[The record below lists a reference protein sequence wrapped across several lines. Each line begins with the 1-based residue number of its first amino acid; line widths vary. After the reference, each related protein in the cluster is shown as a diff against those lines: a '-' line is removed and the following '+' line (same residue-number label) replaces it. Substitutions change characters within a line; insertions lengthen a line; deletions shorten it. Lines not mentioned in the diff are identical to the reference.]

1 MMTRSG
7 DVRIIISYLSASF
20 TFTSSKRKFRR
31 HSLDMESD
39 LLHLAIVYSLDGTAI
54 AVNILLIGIIIA
66 RIVQWTA
73 HRTPPSMSAYS
84 VVLLH
89 NAFIDLISATASA
102 LASARCNFTNC
113 GAFFHG
119 LRINRALLHY
129 FLQKII
135 CSNDG
140 TMVEIYL
147 GTCTKLG
154 GMRVCNACQTTHMTF
169 VNLSVAILLISFY
182 YRLRAISDSSV
193 HIQSPLRVWLL
204 CSTTYIPVAIVWSV
218 THQSQHKYIARAL
231 TYQLLLP
238 CTLAIS
244 ATIWLLD
251 VTGVY
256 SSEWPQR
263 LTMVSSSAFA
273 LASPIINLVHLPP
286 YRRCFTWRRSS
297 QGTNDRDYVLDSRTT
312 RNQYSCGI
320 WPDGKRIRY
329 RIFMDIIQKGAYCT
343 FRNLSH
349 IICSNCNGFD
359 IFAQKATLSISTTVI
374 VSHQKSIARALTYQS
389 LRPCTLA
396 IAATIWLLD
405 VTGVYYADYPQCM
418 IMMNSAINACIFD
431 HPSTQRA
438 HRFHLSRRERYG
450 GSEISSVI
458 CSSDGTMVEIY
469 LGACSEMGRMPICNV
484 CPTTHMTFVNL
495 SIAILLIS
503 FHYRLR
509 AISDSS
515 VHSQSPLRVWL
526 LCSITYVPVGC
537 VWYLYYISA
546 RVTPEDILLRYGLSG
561 KGYVT
566 AWYTLADTAPVV
578 LVVFIIV
585 FSPSVM
591 INVFFM
597 RRRLLCR
604 IAQTSVALQS
614 HHKYIAMALTY
625 QTLLPCTLAVAAII
639 WLLDLA
645 GVYSSEW
652 PQRMIMV
659 SSSLFALASP
669 LINLSY
675 LPPYRRFLT
684 RRRSQKTEPTR
695 KQVAPIPETSD

>member
-1 MMTRSG
+1 M
-7 DVRIIISYLSASF
+7 
-20 TFTSSKRKFRR
+20 RR

-66 RIVQWTA
+66 R
-73 HRTPPSMSAYS
+73 TPPSMSAYS

-102 LASARCNFTNC
+102 LA
-113 GAFFHG
+113 
-119 LRINRALLHY
+119 
-129 FLQKII
+129 II

-312 RNQYSCGI
+312 RNQVA
-320 WPDGKRIRY
+320 P
-329 RIFMDIIQKGAYCT
+329 M
-343 FRNLSH
+343 
-349 IICSNCNGFD
+349 
-359 IFAQKATLSISTTVI
+359 
-374 VSHQKSIARALTYQS
+374 
-389 LRPCTLA
+389 P
-396 IAATIWLLD
+396 
-405 VTGVYYADYPQCM
+405 
-418 IMMNSAINACIFD
+418 
-431 HPSTQRA
+431 
-438 HRFHLSRRERYG
+438 E
-450 GSEISSVI
+450 SSV
-458 CSSDGTMVEIY
+458 
-469 LGACSEMGRMPICNV
+469 
-484 CPTTHMTFVNL
+484 
-495 SIAILLIS
+495 
-503 FHYRLR
+503 
-509 AISDSS
+509 
-515 VHSQSPLRVWL
+515 
-526 LCSITYVPVGC
+526 
-537 VWYLYYISA
+537 
-546 RVTPEDILLRYGLSG
+546 
-561 KGYVT
+561 
-566 AWYTLADTAPVV
+566 
-578 LVVFIIV
+578 
-585 FSPSVM
+585 
-591 INVFFM
+591 
-597 RRRLLCR
+597 
-604 IAQTSVALQS
+604 
-614 HHKYIAMALTY
+614 
-625 QTLLPCTLAVAAII
+625 
-639 WLLDLA
+639 
-645 GVYSSEW
+645 
-652 PQRMIMV
+652 
-659 SSSLFALASP
+659 
-669 LINLSY
+669 
-675 LPPYRRFLT
+675 
-684 RRRSQKTEPTR
+684 
-695 KQVAPIPETSD
+695 